1 LSGAEDRGEDRLM
14 LEALLTD
21 EDRRFREEVHA
32 FVRECVPA
40 ELRRRVADGE
50 ELSKDDYVA
59 WQKILSRRGW
69 LTTTWPVSEGG
80 LDWSPVRHYLF
91 EEELAL
97 ADCPPSGLTLG
108 VGAKLL
114 GPILC
119 AFGTEEQ
126 KRRFLPPIRDCSVWW
141 CQGYSE
147 PNAGSD
153 LASLATRAV
162 REGDHYIVTGTKI
175 WTSYAQW
182 ADGMCCLVRTDPA
195 ARPQAGI
202 SFLLVDMH
210 APGVT
215 VRPIPTA
222 NKRHFFNQI
231 FFDAV
236 RVPAGNRIG
245 AENDGW
251 RIAKSLLLHERLA
264 AARVAETAK
273 RLQLARVIAS
283 EARLDGKPLIE
294 HDWFRMRLAALEIEA
309 RAVAQTALR
318 YLGETMAGTPPGPEI
333 ALLKLRGTE
342 LFQRIYDVLC
352 DAIGEEAIPLERF
365 RVEDDVP
372 ACWQT
377 LNANRLYARGFT
389 VAAGS
394 SEVQRGILAKAL
406 RGGRDVS

>member
-1 LSGAEDRGEDRLM
+1 M

-21 EDRRFREEVHA
+21 DDRRFRAEVRTFA
-32 FVRECVPA
+32 RDAVTP

-50 ELSKDDYVA
+50 ELSRQDYVE
-59 WQKILSRRGW
+59 WQKLLSQRGW
-69 LTTTWPVSEGG
+69 LTTTWPEHDGG
-80 LDWSPVRHYLF
+80 MNWSPVRHYLF

-97 ADCPPSGLTLG
+97 ADCPPVGLTLG

-119 AFGTEEQ
+119 AFGSAEQ
-126 KRRFLPPIRDCSVWW
+126 KQRLLSPIRECSYWW

-147 PNAGSD
+147 PGAGSD

-162 REGDHYIVTGTKI
+162 RDGDDYLVTGTKI

-182 ADGMCCLVRTDPA
+182 ADGMCCLVRTDPE

-210 APGVT
+210 APGVM
-215 VRPIPTA
+215 VRPIATI
-222 NKRHFFNQI
+222 NRRHFFNQV

-236 RVPAGNRIG
+236 RVPVRNRIG

-264 AARVAETAK
+264 AARVAETTK
-273 RLQLARVIAS
+273 RLKLARAIAS
-283 EARLDGKPLIE
+283 VALFHGKPLLE
-294 HDWFRMRLAALEIEA
+294 HDWFRMQLAALEIQA
-309 RAVAQTALR
+309 RAIEQTALR

-342 LFQRIYDVLC
+342 LFQKIYDLLC
-352 DAIGEEAIPLERF
+352 DAIGEESIPLKRLQTGEA
-365 RVEDDVP
+365 DVP
-372 ACWQT
+372 EFWQT

-394 SEVQRGILAKAL
+394 SEVQREILAKSL
-406 RGGRDVS
+406 LGGPRAS

>member
-1 LSGAEDRGEDRLM
+1 M

-21 EDRRFREEVHA
+21 DDRRFRAEVRA
-32 FVRECVPA
+32 FARDSVAP

-50 ELSKDDYVA
+50 ELSKQDYVE
-59 WQKILSRRGW
+59 WQKLLSQRGW
-69 LTTTWPVSEGG
+69 LTTTWPEHDGG
-80 LDWSPVRHYLF
+80 VNWSPVRHYLF

-97 ADCPPSGLTLG
+97 ADCPPVGLTLG

-119 AFGTEEQ
+119 AHGSAEQ
-126 KRRFLPPIRDCSVWW
+126 KQRLLPPIRDCSVWW

-147 PNAGSD
+147 PGAGSD
-153 LASLATRAV
+153 LASLAMRAV
-162 REGDHYIVTGTKI
+162 RDGDDYLLTGTKI
-175 WTSYAQW
+175 WTSYAHW
-182 ADGMCCLVRTDPA
+182 ADGMCCLARTDPH

-215 VRPIPTA
+215 VRPIPTI
-222 NKRHFFNQI
+222 NRRHFFNQV

-236 RVPAGNRIG
+236 RVPVGNRIG

-264 AARVAETAK
+264 AARVAETTK
-273 RLQLARVIAS
+273 GLKLARVIAR
-283 EARLDGKPLIE
+283 EAIFHGKPLLE
-294 HDWFRMRLAALEIEA
+294 HDWFRMQLAALEIQA
-309 RAVAQTALR
+309 RAIEQTALR
-318 YLGETMAGTPPGPEI
+318 YLGEAMAGTPPGPEI

-342 LFQRIYDVLC
+342 LFQKIYDLLC
-352 DAIGEEAIPLERF
+352 DAIGEESVPLKRLNPGDDSIPGY
-365 RVEDDVP
+365 
-372 ACWQT
+372 WQT

-389 VAAGS
+389 IAAGS
-394 SEVQRGILAKAL
+394 SEVQREILAKSL
-406 RGGRDVS
+406 LGGRRVS

>member
-1 LSGAEDRGEDRLM
+1 M

-21 EDRRFREEVHA
+21 DDRQFREEVRA
-32 FVRECVPA
+32 FARESVPP

-50 ELSKDDYVA
+50 ELDKHDYVE
-59 WQKILSRRGW
+59 WQKILSQRGW
-69 LTTTWPVSEGG
+69 LTTTWPVAEGG
-80 LDWSPVRHYLF
+80 MDWTPVRHYLF

-108 VGAKLL
+108 VGARLL

-119 AFGTEEQ
+119 AFGTAEQ
-126 KRRFLPPIRDCSVWW
+126 KARFLPPIRDCSVWW

-162 REGDHYIVTGTKI
+162 RDGDHYLVTGTKI

-195 ARPQAGI
+195 ARPQSGI
-202 SFLLVDMH
+202 SFLLVDMR

-215 VRPIPTA
+215 VRPIPTI

-236 RVPAGNRIG
+236 RVPVANCIG

-264 AARVAETAK
+264 AARVAETTK
-273 RLQLARVIAS
+273 RLELARTIAG
-283 EARLDGKPLIE
+283 EARWHGRPLIE
-294 HDWFRMRLAALEIEA
+294 HEWFRMRLAALEIEA

-342 LFQRIYDVLC
+342 LFQRIYDLLC
-352 DAIGEEAIPLERF
+352 DAVGEESIPLARPH
-365 RVEDDVP
+365 VEEDVP
-372 ACWQT
+372 AYWQT

-394 SEVQRGILAKAL
+394 SEVQREILAKAL
-406 RGGRDVS
+406 RRGLNVS

>member
-1 LSGAEDRGEDRLM
+1 M

-21 EDRRFREEVHA
+21 EDRRFREEVRS
-32 FVRECVPA
+32 FVRDVVPA
-40 ELRRRVADGE
+40 ALRKRVANGE
-50 ELSKDDYVA
+50 ELAKEDYVE
-59 WQKILSRRGW
+59 WQKLLSRRGW
-69 LTTTWPVSEGG
+69 LTTTWPVDEGG
-80 LDWSPVRHYLF
+80 ADWSPIRHYLF

-119 AFGTEEQ
+119 AFGSAEQ
-126 KRRFLPPIRDCSVWW
+126 KARLLPPIRDCSVWW

-162 REGDHYIVTGTKI
+162 LDGDDYILTGTKI
-175 WTSYAQW
+175 WTSYGQW
-182 ADGMCCLVRTDPA
+182 ADGMCCLARTGSDVK
-195 ARPQAGI
+195 PQAGI

-215 VRPIPTA
+215 VRPIPTI

-236 RVPAGNRIG
+236 RVPVRNRIG
-245 AENDGW
+245 AESDGW

-264 AARVAETAK
+264 AARVAETTK
-273 RLQLARVIAS
+273 RLKLARVIAS
-283 EARLDGKPLIE
+283 EADFHGKPLLE

-309 RAVAQTALR
+309 RAVEQTALR

-342 LFQRIYDVLC
+342 LFQRIYDLLC
-352 DAIGEEAIPLERF
+352 DAIGEEAVPLARL
-365 RVEDDVP
+365 RTDDEQTP
-372 ACWQT
+372 GCWQT

-389 VAAGS
+389 IAAGS
-394 SEVQRGILAKAL
+394 SEIQREILAKAL
-406 RGGRDVS
+406 RGGPRVS

>member
-1 LSGAEDRGEDRLM
+1 M
-14 LEALLTD
+14 LDALLTD
-21 EDRRFREEVHA
+21 ADLRFREEVRA
-32 FVRECVPA
+32 FVGESLQPA
-40 ELRRRVADGE
+40 LRQRVANGR
-50 ELSKDDYVA
+50 ELEKQDYVG
-59 WQKILSRRGW
+59 WQKTLSARGW
-69 LTTTWPVSEGG
+69 LTTTWPVAEGG
-80 LDWSPVRHYLF
+80 TGWSHIRHYLF

-97 ADCPPSGLTLG
+97 ADCPPVTLTLA

-119 AFGTEEQ
+119 EFGSAEQ
-126 KRRFLPPIRDCSVWW
+126 RARLLPPIRDCSVWW

-147 PNAGSD
+147 PGAGSD

-162 REGDHYIVTGTKI
+162 RDGDHYVLSGTKI

-182 ADGMCCLVRTDPA
+182 ADGMCCLARTDPA

-215 VRPIPTA
+215 VRPIATI
-222 NKRHFFNQI
+222 NGRHFFNQV
-231 FFDAV
+231 FFDGVHVPVAD
-236 RVPAGNRIG
+236 RVG

-273 RLQLARVIAS
+273 RLKLARSIAAT
-283 EARLDGKPLIE
+283 ARCHGRPLIE
-294 HDWFRMRLAALEIEA
+294 HDWFRMRLAEFEIEA
-309 RAVAQTALR
+309 RAIEQTALR
-318 YLGETMAGTPPGPEI
+318 YLGETMAGMPPGPEI

-342 LFQRIYDVLC
+342 LYQRLCDLLC
-352 DAIGEEAIPLERF
+352 DAVGEEAISLQGSGGADHP
-365 RVEDDVP
+365 VP
-372 ACWQT
+372 ESWQS

-389 VAAGS
+389 LAAGS
-394 SEVQRGILAKAL
+394 SEVQREILSKVLARRAH
-406 RGGRDVS
+406 VS

>member
-1 LSGAEDRGEDRLM
+1 M

-21 EDRRFREEVHA
+21 DDRRFREEVRV
-32 FVRECVPA
+32 FVSDSVAP
-40 ELRRRVADGE
+40 ELRSRVANGE
-50 ELSKDDYVA
+50 ELCKQDYVE
-59 WQKILSRRGW
+59 WQKLLSRRGW
-69 LTTTWPVSEGG
+69 LTTTWPVNEGG
-80 LDWSPVRHYLF
+80 VDWSPLRHYLF

-97 ADCPPSGLTLG
+97 ADCPPTGLTLG

-119 AFGTEEQ
+119 AFGSAEQ
-126 KRRFLPPIRDCSVWW
+126 KERLLSPIRDCSVWW

-162 REGDHYIVTGTKI
+162 RDGDDYILTGTKI
-175 WTSYAQW
+175 WTSYAHW
-182 ADGMCCLVRTDPA
+182 ADGMCCLARTDFD

-215 VRPIPTA
+215 IQPIPTI
-222 NKRHFFNQI
+222 NKRHFFNQV

-236 RVPAGNRIG
+236 RVPLRNRVG

-264 AARVAETAK
+264 AARVAETTK
-273 RLQLARVIAS
+273 RLKLARVIAG
-283 EARLDGKPLIE
+283 EANFHGKPLLE
-294 HDWFRMRLAALEIEA
+294 HDWFRMRLAALEIRA
-309 RAVAQTALR
+309 RAIEQTALR
-318 YLGETMAGTPPGPEI
+318 YLGDTMAGTPPGTAI
-333 ALLKLRGTE
+333 ALLQLRGTE
-342 LFQRIYDVLC
+342 LFQKIYDLLC
-352 DAIGEEAIPLERF
+352 DAIGEESVPLQRLKI
-365 RVEDDVP
+365 DDEHVTGF
-372 ACWQT
+372 WQT

-394 SEVQRGILAKAL
+394 SEVQREILAKSL
-406 RGGRDVS
+406 RGGQRAS

>member
-1 LSGAEDRGEDRLM
+1 M

-21 EDRRFREEVHA
+21 DDRRFRAEVRA
-32 FVRECVPA
+32 FVRDCVAP
-40 ELRRRVADGE
+40 ELRARVANGE
-50 ELSKDDYVA
+50 ELSKQDYVD
-59 WQKILSRRGW
+59 WQKLLAQRGW
-69 LTTTWPVSEGG
+69 LTTTWPVDAGG
-80 LDWSPVRHYLF
+80 TNWSPVRHYLF

-97 ADCPPSGLTLG
+97 ADCPAAGLTLG

-119 AFGTEEQ
+119 AFGSAEQ
-126 KRRFLPPIRDCSVWW
+126 KARLLPPIRDCSVWW

-162 REGDHYIVTGTKI
+162 RDGDDYILTGTKI

-182 ADGMCCLVRTDPA
+182 ADGMCCLARTDPA

-215 VRPIPTA
+215 VRPIATI
-222 NKRHFFNQI
+222 NKRHYFNQI

-236 RVPAGNRIG
+236 RVPARDRIG
-245 AENDGW
+245 TENDGW

-264 AARVAETAK
+264 AARVAETTK
-273 RLQLARVIAS
+273 RLKLARAIAR
-283 EARLDGKPLIE
+283 EADFHGRPLIE

-309 RAVAQTALR
+309 RAIEQTALR
-318 YLGETMAGTPPGPEI
+318 YLGETMAGTPPGAET

-342 LFQRIYDVLC
+342 LFHRIYDSLC
-352 DAIGEEAIPLERF
+352 DAIGEESIPLKRLKSGSAH
-365 RVEDDVP
+365 VP
-372 ACWQT
+372 GSWQT
-377 LNANRLYARGFT
+377 LNANRLYACGFT
-389 VAAGS
+389 IAAGS
-394 SEVQRGILAKAL
+394 SEIQREILAKSL
-406 RGGRDVS
+406 RGGGRVS

>member
-1 LSGAEDRGEDRLM
+1 M

-21 EDRRFREEVHA
+21 DDRRFRAEVRDFA
-32 FVRECVPA
+32 SDSVAP
-40 ELRRRVADGE
+40 ELRRRVADGA
-50 ELSKDDYVA
+50 ELSKQDYVE
-59 WQKILSRRGW
+59 WQKLLSQRGW
-69 LTTTWPVSEGG
+69 LTTTWPEHDGG
-80 LDWSPVRHYLF
+80 VNWSPVRHYLF

-97 ADCPPSGLTLG
+97 ADCPPVGLTLG

-119 AFGTEEQ
+119 AHGSAEQ
-126 KRRFLPPIRDCSVWW
+126 KQRLLPPIRDCSVWW

-147 PNAGSD
+147 PGAGSD
-153 LASLATRAV
+153 LAALATRAV
-162 REGDHYIVTGTKI
+162 RDGDDYLLTGTKI

-182 ADGMCCLVRTDPA
+182 ADGMCCLARTDPD

-215 VRPIPTA
+215 VRPIPTI
-222 NKRHFFNQI
+222 NRRHFFNQV

-236 RVPAGNRIG
+236 RVPVRDRIG

-264 AARVAETAK
+264 ASRVADTTK
-273 RLQLARVIAS
+273 RLKLARAIAR
-283 EARLDGKPLIE
+283 EAIFHGKPLLE
-294 HDWFRMRLAALEIEA
+294 HDWFRMQLAALEIQA
-309 RAVAQTALR
+309 RAIEQTALR

-342 LFQRIYDVLC
+342 LFQKIYDLLC
-352 DAIGEEAIPLERF
+352 DAIGEASIPLQRLNSSD
-365 RVEDDVP
+365 EDTPGV
-372 ACWQT
+372 WQT

-394 SEVQRGILAKAL
+394 SEVQREILAKSL
-406 RGGRDVS
+406 LGGRRAS

>member
-1 LSGAEDRGEDRLM
+1 M
-14 LEALLTD
+14 LEALLNGD
-21 EDRRFREEVHA
+21 DRRFREEVRA
-32 FVRECVPA
+32 FVRDRVPA
-40 ELRRRVADGE
+40 DLRRRVADGE
-50 ELSKDDYVA
+50 ELSKQDYA
-59 WQKILSRRGW
+59 DWQKLLSRRGW

-80 LDWSPVRHYLF
+80 MDWSPVRHYLF

-97 ADCPPSGLTLG
+97 ADCPPTGLTLG

-119 AFGTEEQ
+119 EFGSAEQ
-126 KRRFLPPIRDCSVWW
+126 KERWLPPIRDCSVWW

-153 LASLATRAV
+153 LASLVTRAV
-162 REGDHYIVTGTKI
+162 RDGDHYVVTGTKI

-195 ARPQAGI
+195 SRPQGGI
-202 SFLLVDMH
+202 SFLLIDMH

-215 VRPIPTA
+215 VRPIPTI

-231 FFDAV
+231 FFDGV
-236 RVPAGNRIG
+236 RVPVANRIG

-264 AARVAETAK
+264 AARVAETTK
-273 RLQLARVIAS
+273 RLKLARTIAG

-294 HDWFRMRLAALEIEA
+294 HDWFRMRLATLEIEA

-342 LFQRIYDVLC
+342 LFQRIYDLLC
-352 DAIGEEAIPLERF
+352 DAIGEEAIPLERL
-365 RVEDDVP
+365 RGGEEV
-372 ACWQT
+372 AASWQT

-394 SEVQRGILAKAL
+394 SEVQREILAKAL
-406 RGGRDVS
+406 RRGQHVS